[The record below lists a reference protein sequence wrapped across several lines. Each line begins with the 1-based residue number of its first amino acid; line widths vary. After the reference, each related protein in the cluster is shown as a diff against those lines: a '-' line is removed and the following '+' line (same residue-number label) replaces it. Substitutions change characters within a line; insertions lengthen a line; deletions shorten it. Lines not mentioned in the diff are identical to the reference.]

1 MYTIAEAKMKKKSG
15 FNINAELD
23 QMVMQIK
30 DYESSV
36 SSISS
41 YIYICAHT
49 NTRKNKKYSIVKD

>member
-41 YIYICAHT
+41 YIYIYVHT
-49 NTRKNKKYSIVKD
+49 QTQEKIKNIQL